1 MVFEKSKAPSTYED
15 FIEWFYKQTQWSEE
29 HDYMSSSVT
38 TPSLRSWFMEMK
50 DVFPPMN
57 GEYSPND
64 DLIEADENL
73 EEHLTDY
80 GIGNNVIYMAF
91 AWSLAEEAYNLVT
104 QLAIKHAVGFFDVS
118 GNEEVI
124 FPDGTKLSKP

>member
-1 MVFEKSKAPSTYED
+1 
-15 FIEWFYKQTQWSEE
+15 
-29 HDYMSSSVT
+29 
-38 TPSLRSWFMEMK
+38 MEMK

-80 GIGNNVIYMAF
+80 SIGNNVIYMAF
-91 AWSLAEEAYNLVT
+91 AWSLTEEAYNLVT